1 MRRTHIDVDLV
12 IGYVLLGGVLTSMA
26 LLATGVAW
34 HDVRTGE
41 LGLDYRLGDTTLFG
55 FVVLDEQ
62 QLVAGEFRPRLLVNL
77 GIAVLMLTPYARVL
91 ASMVYF
97 GTVERNWKYTA
108 ITALVLAVLTFSLFL
123 R

>member
-1 MRRTHIDVDLV
+1 MRRTRIDVDLV

-55 FVVLDEQ
+55 FVVLDVQ

-108 ITALVLAVLTFSLFL
+108 ITAFVLAVLTYSLFL

>member
-1 MRRTHIDVDLV
+1 MRWTHIDVDLV

-55 FVVLDEQ
+55 FVVLDVQ

-108 ITALVLAVLTFSLFL
+108 ITAFVLAVLTCSLFL

>member
-55 FVVLDEQ
+55 FVVLDVQ

-108 ITALVLAVLTFSLFL
+108 ITAFVLAVLTYSLFL

>member
-1 MRRTHIDVDLV
+1 MRWTHIDVDLV

-55 FVVLDEQ
+55 FVVLDVQ

-108 ITALVLAVLTFSLFL
+108 ITAFVLAVLTYSLFL

>member
-1 MRRTHIDVDLV
+1 MRRTRIDVDLV
-12 IGYVLLGGVLTSMA
+12 IAYVLLGGVLTSMA

-41 LGLDYRLGDTTLFG
+41 LGLDYRLSGTTLFG
-55 FVVLDEQ
+55 FVVLDVQ

-77 GIAVLMLTPYARVL
+77 GMAVLMLTPYARVV

-97 GTVERNWKYTA
+97 GCVEQNWKYTA
-108 ITALVLAVLTFSLFL
+108 ITAFVLAVLTYSLFL

>member
-1 MRRTHIDVDLV
+1 MRRTRIDVDLV

-41 LGLDYRLGDTTLFG
+41 LGLDYRLGGTTLFG
-55 FVVLDEQ
+55 FVVLDLQ

-91 ASMVYF
+91 ASMLYF
-97 GTVERNWKYTA
+97 GCLERNWKYTA
-108 ITALVLAVLTFSLFL
+108 ITAFVLAVLTYSLFL

>member
-55 FVVLDEQ
+55 FVVLDVQ
-62 QLVAGEFRPRLLVNL
+62 QLVAGEFRPRLVVNL

-108 ITALVLAVLTFSLFL
+108 ITAFVLAVLTYSLFL

>member
-1 MRRTHIDVDLV
+1 MRWTHIDVDLV

-55 FVVLDEQ
+55 FVVLDVQ
-62 QLVAGEFRPRLLVNL
+62 QLVAGEFRPRLVVNL

-108 ITALVLAVLTFSLFL
+108 ITAFVLAVLTYSLFL

>member
-1 MRRTHIDVDLV
+1 MRWTHIDVDLV

-55 FVVLDEQ
+55 FVVLDVQ

-91 ASMVYF
+91 GSMVSF

-108 ITALVLAVLTFSLFL
+108 ITAFVLAVLTYSLFL

>member
-1 MRRTHIDVDLV
+1 
-12 IGYVLLGGVLTSMA
+12 VLLGGVLTSMA
-26 LLATGVAW
+26 LLATAVAW

-55 FVVLDEQ
+55 FVVLDVQ

-108 ITALVLAVLTFSLFL
+108 ITAFVLAVLTYSLFL

>member
-1 MRRTHIDVDLV
+1 MRRTRIDVDLV

-34 HDVRTGE
+34 HDVRAGE
-41 LGLDYRLGDTTLFG
+41 LGLDYRLGGTTLFG
-55 FVVLDEQ
+55 FVVLDVQ

-97 GTVERNWKYTA
+97 GCVERNWKYTA
-108 ITALVLAVLTFSLFL
+108 ITAFVLAVLTYSLFL

>member
-1 MRRTHIDVDLV
+1 MRRTRIDVDLV

-41 LGLDYRLGDTTLFG
+41 LGLDYRLGGTTLFG
-55 FVVLDEQ
+55 FVVLDLQ

-97 GTVERNWKYTA
+97 GCLERNWKYTA
-108 ITALVLAVLTFSLFL
+108 ITAFVLAVLTYSLFL

>member
-1 MRRTHIDVDLV
+1 MRWTHIDVDLV

-55 FVVLDEQ
+55 FVVLDVQ
-62 QLVAGEFRPRLLVNL
+62 QLVAGEFRPRLVVNL
-77 GIAVLMLTPYARVL
+77 GIAVLMLTPYARLL

-108 ITALVLAVLTFSLFL
+108 ITAFVLAVLTCSLFL